1 MILGAVER
9 VGDDPLHHSPL
20 VWPDHTVADQP
31 RMDPPARR
39 RGQPETAHRSRAES
53 EGGGAAEVDVSEVV
67 GGGSWPERL
76 LVGAPIIGS
85 KLPDPG
91 LLVSPY
97 NWQDTGHA
105 VGA

>member
-31 RMDPPARR
+31 RMDPPARQ